1 MLPPPYHCQTARG
14 DQLLFF
20 GLPVGTWLLLSELLS
35 YMDWTSK
42 AGALRYATIA
52 LTPVA
57 TKFVCHNTNFWGLV
71 PYAIGLTAGCCWR
84 EANVVS
90 GLDNSLKEHS
100 EWALKGVTGSMRPQ
114 TGRRGSMIR
123 IPYGVAISAVSVTMN
138 NMGHH
143 THNLFVS
150 GIPMDC
156 TRGNT
161 PLLRDDDC
169 YWWLV
174 MYQTRCNVLSIDR
187 CQHRTLTYI
196 ISREDSPTTTHT
208 KQCTTRCLSDL
219 KGRAQCKCC

>member
-1 MLPPPYHCQTARG
+1 M
-14 DQLLFF
+14 
-20 GLPVGTWLLLSELLS
+20 GT
-35 YMDWTSK
+35 
-42 AGALRYATIA
+42 
-52 LTPVA
+52 
-57 TKFVCHNTNFWGLV
+57 
-71 PYAIGLTAGCCWR
+71 
-84 EANVVS
+84 
-90 GLDNSLKEHS
+90 
-100 EWALKGVTGSMRPQ
+100 KGPQ

-174 MYQTRCNVLSIDR
+174 MYQTRCNELSIDR

-208 KQCTTRCLSDL
+208 KQCTTRCLSVCL
-219 KGRAQCKCC
+219 ISRAVHSVNVVDILYEHTTPMSDENHGMHADHH